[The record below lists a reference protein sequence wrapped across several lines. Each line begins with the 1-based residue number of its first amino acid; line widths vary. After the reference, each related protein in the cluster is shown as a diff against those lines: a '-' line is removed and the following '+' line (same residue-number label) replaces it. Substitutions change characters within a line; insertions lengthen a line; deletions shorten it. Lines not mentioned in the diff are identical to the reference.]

1 VSGTQKKD
9 LPAGILQKQLD
20 LPFDQYQGYRIVADV
35 IDRLRE
41 DPDPLQIL
49 DAGGEDGILSG
60 FLPEDRVTVLDRRAA
75 EDTASA
81 LPYEDQAFDYT
92 VSVDIYARIE
102 PGLRYQYLSE
112 LRRVTQKGVL
122 VAAPFDS
129 DVVRG
134 AERVANEF
142 HRAIQPT
149 EEAQPLGY
157 ERDEL
162 PPTLEDVRRFFEEH
176 DDTISVLPNGYVPHW
191 LAMTCLASYGSKL
204 EGDLDGILGHVNA
217 FYNETIYEVDN
228 AEPAYRHLLVAL
240 KGPSGADLAD
250 VASPGRHPEHASRS
264 AALFGALSAV
274 LPSMTEVSK
283 VNARLAQRERQAAQK
298 EGVLARREAQI
309 NDLSRRLAEQL
320 NAKNSLLE
328 TEQRARELQKNVR
341 ELRQSHNNLRQE
353 NALLKRQKDDLQQ
366 RLARVANSRAW
377 RLLNTLNRLRLR
389 LLRSG

>member
-1 VSGTQKKD
+1 VSGTQKKNSA
-9 LPAGILQKQLD
+9 AGILQKQLD
-20 LPFDQYQGYRIVADV
+20 LPFDQYQGYRIVTDV

-41 DPDPLQIL
+41 DPDPLQVL

-60 FLPEDRVTVLDRRAA
+60 FLPEDRVTVLDRWAA
-75 EDTASA
+75 EDSASA

-92 VSVDIYARIE
+92 VSVDICARIE
-102 PGLRYQYLSE
+102 PALRYQYLSE

-149 EEAQPLGY
+149 EETQPLGY
-157 ERDEL
+157 EKNEL
-162 PPTLEDVRRFFEEH
+162 PKLEDVRRFLEEH
-176 DDTISVLPNGYVPHW
+176 EDTVSVLPNGYVAHW
-191 LAMTCLASYGSKL
+191 LAMTCLAAYGSKL
-204 EGDLDGILGHVNA
+204 EGDLDGILGHLNA

-228 AEPAYRHLLVAL
+228 AEPAYRHLLVSL

-274 LPSMTEVSK
+274 LPAMTEVSK

-298 EGVLARREAQI
+298 EGILARREAQI

-328 TEQRARELQKNVR
+328 MEQRARELQQNVR
-341 ELRQSHNNLRQE
+341 ELRQSHINLRRE
-353 NALLKRQKDDLQQ
+353 NALLKRQKDELQQ
-366 RLARVANSRAW
+366 RLAKVANSRAW
-377 RLLNTLNRLRLR
+377 RLLTALHRLRLR
-389 LLRSG
+389 ISRSG